1 MTEIKL
7 YKSIITKCDNLENK
21 FIDFFEKSR
30 EKRNISENIIN
41 ADVCNLMKML
51 IFGVNEETPMAKLDI
66 GKNKN
71 LVKQLILN
79 IPNFKDALGFLQ
91 DIIIQL
97 EEFMNHISNDF
108 EMELNNIADRK
119 ITSIEFIK
127 LKYLFSSYGWE
138 CTHIRSYCSELQTLI
153 DNSGSLAT
161 DRSELLKP
169 TVEDIKY
176 CKKDTMKRYYFT
188 DTYELKN
195 NIKYFDMDTMIF
207 GETNSIMR
215 MYNIITNFLFKDF
228 LFMFNVVKTNISV
241 LLQTTK

>member
-1 MTEIKL
+1 MKETDL
-7 YKSIITKCDNLENK
+7 YNSIIIKCDNLQNR
-21 FIDFFEKSR
+21 FDDFFEKSR
-30 EKRNISENIIN
+30 EKRNISKKIIDN
-41 ADVCNLMKML
+41 GVCVLMKNL
-51 IFGVNEETPMAKLDI
+51 IFTADEENPISKLDI

-79 IPNFKDALGFLQ
+79 IPNFKDAIGFLQ

-97 EEFMNHISNDF
+97 EEFMNHIANDF
-108 EMELNNIADRK
+108 ETTLNNIPDKK
-119 ITSIEFIK
+119 ITDIEFRK
-127 LKYLFSSYGWE
+127 LKYLFFSYGWE
-138 CTHIRSYCSELQTLI
+138 CTHIRSYCSDLQTLI
-153 DNSGSLAT
+153 DNSGSLSI
-161 DRSELLKP
+161 DRSEFLKP
-169 TVEDIKY
+169 TVDDIKY

-195 NIKYFDMDTMIF
+195 NVKYFDMNTMIF
-207 GETNSIMR
+207 GETNTIMR